1 MSREGPGAPVC
12 APAGCARL
20 STVKHMVFDKSQF
33 LYFFLFICV
42 FLARALVL
50 MRGRVGFVGSLF
62 TILFPS
68 RARFLFICV
77 GAVFA
82 EVGGKCATRV
92 LARSRS

>member
-20 STVKHMVFDKSQF
+20 STVKHMVFDKTQF
-33 LYFFLFICV
+33 SHFFIIFV

-50 MRGRVGFVGSLF
+50 MRGRVGFAGFLF

-68 RARFLFICV
+68 CVRFLFICV
-77 GAVFA
+77 GAWFA
-82 EVGGKCATRV
+82 DVGGKCATRV